1 MIEKHLTARKNL
13 VENSTNPLGI
23 TPAHIPEHTSVR
35 QEIQSPVHFTVKKQR
50 YQAGVSFPTD
60 CLTASGLKP
69 NEFSTPRCSYKQPPA
84 SRDSSPST
92 QQFPAA
98 AAALHAAFPVASSW
112 CDLRKLKALVLSQNV
127 LEGALPSCMANL
139 SSLRI
144 LDLSDNR
151 FTGDGASSTPL
162 GNLTLLRIRVIC
174 DTGQFLYGPSGAA
187 DKTLN
192 LSGNILESNIP
203 PCLGNLNTDAFY
215 LDLSFNQLSGGI
227 PEEIAKFGSLQ
238 FLRLSNNRLTGKI
251 PPIIFSFKSL
261 NMLYLDGNNFDGGIP
276 TIDSSTVLLSPLW
289 ALDLSNN
296 SLSVFWLN
304 TFCFNSQP
312 IRRLHLSNN
321 RLSGTLTR
329 AFVISTSLVTLDL
342 SENHLTGEIPYW
354 IGNFSALS
362 ILLLKGNYFT
372 GEIPIELCKV
382 YSLSII
388 DLSHNELY
396 GPIPSCLSYLTL
408 EPNENKSS
416 ASTNDISGFSVVL
429 EGADYFGLTEFE
441 MVDLEGYRPAIDFP
455 ETKDLR
461 VERVVYSTKR
471 GSYTYKGNI
480 LEYMSG
486 IDLSCNRLT
495 SEIPL
500 QFGNL
505 SEIRSLN
512 LSHNN
517 LTGYIPS
524 TFSKLKQI
532 ESLDISHNNLI
543 GESLFN

>member
-1 MIEKHLTARKNL
+1 MNGTLPT
-13 VENSTNPLGI
+13 LG
-23 TPAHIPEHTSVR
+23 
-35 QEIQSPVHFTVKKQR
+35 
-50 YQAGVSFPTD
+50 
-60 CLTASGLKP
+60 
-69 NEFSTPRCSYKQPPA
+69 
-84 SRDSSPST
+84 
-92 QQFPAA
+92 
-98 AAALHAAFPVASSW
+98 W

-162 GNLTLLRIRVIC
+162 GNLTLLSDQNKFVNEPTSQTWVPKFQLKVFRIWNCETRELHNELPKFLYYQN
-174 DTGQFLYGPSGAA
+174 DLGQFLYGPSGAA
-187 DKTLN
+187 VYPKSKNDKTLN

-296 SLSVFWLN
+296 SLS
-304 TFCFNSQP
+304 
-312 IRRLHLSNN
+312 
-321 RLSGTLTR
+321 
-329 AFVISTSLVTLDL
+329 
-342 SENHLTGEIPYW
+342 GEIPYW

-500 QFGNL
+500 Q
-505 SEIRSLN
+505 S
-512 LSHNN
+512 
-517 LTGYIPS
+517 IPS
-524 TFSKLKQI
+524 QTAQFGTFDESSYEANPFLCGPPLHKSCDRPDSRPTTPNPSDDEEESGLMDMYVFWVTFSVSYAVVLLVIAAILYINPYWRRAWFYFI
-532 ESLDISHNNLI
+532 ERCIETCRYLLRTIFCDFPSSEKASSSIVL
-543 GESLFN
+543 